1 MLYLS
6 LTAVYG
12 ALLSIMN
19 TMNAQLSALY
29 GNWAST
35 VMIHA
40 VGLIVLL
47 PFAFTWGR
55 PRGRAK
61 WYQFLGGPIGILSV
75 VFVNIGVT
83 GIGVTGNLV
92 LMMLGQVAC
101 SAVLDQFALLGAKK
115 TAMNLGKAVA
125 IVLMAAG
132 CGAMLL
138 LSGEGLGR
146 GSAIAALV
154 SFLSGCTMVFARM
167 ANASL
172 ATKCGV
178 GFSTV
183 MNYVTGLA
191 GSFLVFLCL
200 GLPMATAFPAA
211 GQPLWVY
218 LGGAVGAVGIFLCNV
233 VTPRLPVLQMSL
245 VVFVGQLFTGMV
257 IDAAMGR
264 FSLGTLVG
272 GAIVAAGML
281 LNILADR
288 RSVAKGAA

>member
-40 VGLIVLL
+40 VGLIVLV

-55 PRGRAK
+55 PRGRAM
-61 WYQFLGGPIGILSV
+61 WYQYMGGFIGILSV

-92 LMMLGQVAC
+92 LMLLGQVTC
-101 SAVLDQFALLGAKK
+101 SAVVDQFALLGARK
-115 TAMNLGKAVA
+115 TAMNAGKAVA
-125 IVLMAAG
+125 IALMAAG

-138 LSGEGLGR
+138 LSSEGLGQ
-146 GSAIAALV
+146 GSVIAAAV

-172 ATKCGV
+172 ATTSGV

-200 GLPMATAFPAA
+200 GCPMAAAFPAA

-233 VTPRLPVLQMSL
+233 VTPRLPVLQMSV

-272 GAIVAAGML
+272 GGIVAAGML
-281 LNILADR
+281 VNILADR
-288 RSVAKGAA
+288 RSARGAV

>member
-40 VGLIVLL
+40 VGLLVLL

-55 PRGRAK
+55 PRGKAQ

-75 VFVNIGVT
+75 VFVNLGVT

-92 LMMLGQVAC
+92 LMMLGQVTC
-101 SAVLDQFALLGAKK
+101 SAVLDHFALLGARRIPMNVMK
-115 TAMNLGKAVA
+115 TVA
-125 IVLMAAG
+125 LILMAVG

-138 LSGEGLGR
+138 LSGDGLGS
-146 GSAIAALV
+146 GSAVAAMV

-172 ATKCGV
+172 ATRCGV

-191 GSFLVFLCL
+191 GSFLIFLCL

-211 GQPLWVY
+211 DVPLWVY

-245 VVFVGQLFTGMV
+245 VMFVGQLFTGMA
-257 IDAAMGR
+257 IDGCMGR
-264 FSLGTLVG
+264 FSVGTLVG
-272 GAIVAAGML
+272 GAVVAVGML
-281 LNILADR
+281 VNILADR
-288 RSVAKGAA
+288 RNAEEAA

>member
-1 MLYLS
+1 
-6 LTAVYG
+6 
-12 ALLSIMN
+12 
-19 TMNAQLSALY
+19 
-29 GNWAST
+29 
-35 VMIHA
+35 
-40 VGLIVLL
+40 
-47 PFAFTWGR
+47 
-55 PRGRAK
+55 
-61 WYQFLGGPIGILSV
+61 
-75 VFVNIGVT
+75 
-83 GIGVTGNLV
+83 
-92 LMMLGQVAC
+92 
-101 SAVLDQFALLGAKK
+101 
-115 TAMNLGKAVA
+115 
-125 IVLMAAG
+125 
-132 CGAMLL
+132 MLL

-191 GSFLVFLCL
+191 GSVLVFLCL
-200 GLPMATAFPAA
+200 GLPMAAAFPAA

-257 IDAAMGR
+257 IDGFMGR

-281 LNILADR
+281 VNILVDR
-288 RSVAKGAA
+288 RSAKGAA